1 MHLRDYLAS
10 FSLADLQQLAERR
23 HLSLSPEALK
33 SRQGLVRQ
41 LGAILERYDSV
52 QHAMELMSLPELVVL
67 KMLLKDK
74 SHPGL
79 TALAKKSDVPASK
92 IKKHLEALRLWG
104 VAFPEG
110 DWEHIAVPMTSRSP
124 IGSYFSYR
132 AQFLPELK
140 AVIDPPA
147 LERASEVRCTG
158 RPGSLFRDLAEL
170 LARVAR
176 SRYRVTQQGRINRR
190 DLRAAGALLPIQSD
204 DYLELLF
211 EITAMEQLLM
221 VGDREVLEVRPDI
234 DVVWTMPQEKRLGPL
249 LAQWRSQPATLPYSP
264 SGSLGYDFTF
274 NQHTAAAQRRL
285 LLSLLSECP
294 LAQPTTTVSLAAA
307 LRWRAPQTLELW
319 GGRQVDAAALVQK
332 LLGPLYWYGA
342 VAVDDIDQPGAA
354 QLTPLAAHAFGLRS
368 SPPLIP
374 EEPRFIAQ
382 PNGDVICPPNL
393 AVRTYFHLRRLTG
406 EKKGAPEGVYTLNTD
421 SLRRALDSGVDADA
435 IRTFLERFS
444 RTGLPS
450 TVQSLLEATSRRH
463 GKIRLMPAQY
473 VLLTDDPPLMMEL
486 RALKTIE
493 PHLGRPLTPQVALV
507 DESQVGTLVRNL
519 RQRGYAPLNESEV
532 GDNPPLPKTVE
543 PDERTEPPSLNGKR
557 FAATITDETA
567 VLDPA

>member
-10 FSLADLQQLAERR
+10 FSLADLQHLAERR

-52 QHAMELMSLPELVVL
+52 QHAMELMSLPELVIL
-67 KMLLKDK
+67 KMLVKEK
-74 SHPGL
+74 GQPGL
-79 TALAKKSDVPASK
+79 SALANKTEVPAAK

-104 VAFPEG
+104 LAFPEG
-110 DWEHIAVPMTSRSP
+110 DWEHIAVPTTSRNP
-124 IGSYFSYR
+124 ITSYYSYR

-140 AVIDPPA
+140 TVIDPPTP
-147 LERASEVRCTG
+147 ERVPHARCTG
-158 RPGSLFRDLAEL
+158 RPGSLFRDLAEI

-176 SRYRVTQQGRINRR
+176 SRYRITQQGRINRR
-190 DLRAAGALLPIQSD
+190 DLRTAGALLPITDD

-221 VGDREVLEVRPDI
+221 VGNGEVLEVRPDI
-234 DVVWTMPQEKRLGPL
+234 DVVWTMPQEKRLAPL
-249 LAQWRSQPATLPYSP
+249 LAQWRTQPMTLPYSP
-264 SGSLGYDFTF
+264 SGSLGFDFTF

-294 LAQPTTTVSLAAA
+294 IDQPTSTLSLAAS

-319 GGRQVDAAALVQK
+319 GGRQVDAPTLVQR
-332 LLGPLYWYGA
+332 LLGPLFWYGA
-342 VAVDDIDQPGAA
+342 VALDNVEKPTAV
-354 QLTPLAAHAFGLRS
+354 QLTPLGAQSLQLPVAPA
-368 SPPLIP
+368 LIP
-374 EEPRFIAQ
+374 EEPQFIAQ
-382 PNGDVICPPNL
+382 PNGDVICPPNV

-406 EKKGAPEGVYTLNTD
+406 EKKGAPAGVFALNAD
-421 SLRRALDSGVDADA
+421 SLRRALDSGLDAGS

-450 TVQSLLEATSRRH
+450 TVQSMLEATSRRH
-463 GKIRLMPAQY
+463 GKIRLIPAQY
-473 VLLTDDPPLMMEL
+473 VLLTEDAPLMKEM

-493 PHLGRPLTPQVALV
+493 PHLGRALTPQVALV
-507 DESQVGTLVRNL
+507 DEGQVSTLVRNL

-532 GDNPPLPKTVE
+532 GDNPPLPESLE
-543 PDERTEPPSLNGKR
+543 PDDRMEPPSLNGKR
-557 FAATITDETA
+557 FAAPIADEST
-567 VLDPA
+567 VPS